1 MSWKL
6 ARNSYAF
13 SAIILIIIAFVFES
27 RDYYMAFLTC
37 ILIAIFSGVS
47 VYFTN
52 KYAEEE
58 KLWNEEKIKNL
69 QDADQNL

>member
-1 MSWKL
+1 MNWKL

-37 ILIAIFSGVS
+37 IRIAIFSGVS

-52 KYAEEE
+52 KYAGEE
-58 KLWNEEKIKNL
+58 KLWNEAKNKEL
-69 QDADQNL
+69 N

>member
-1 MSWKL
+1 MAKWKL
-6 ARNSYAF
+6 VRNLYAF

-37 ILIAIFSGVS
+37 ILIAIFSWVS

-52 KYAEEE
+52 KYAGEE
-58 KLWNEEKIKNL
+58 KLWNEVKNKEL
-69 QDADQNL
+69 N